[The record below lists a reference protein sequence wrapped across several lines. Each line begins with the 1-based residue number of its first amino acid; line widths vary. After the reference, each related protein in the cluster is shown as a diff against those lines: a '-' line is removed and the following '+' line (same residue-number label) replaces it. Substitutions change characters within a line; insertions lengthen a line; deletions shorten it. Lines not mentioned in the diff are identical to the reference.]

1 MLERLW
7 ASWRS
12 DYVRSIDDSN
22 EHAFTTGDGATLFEG
37 ILAAGLSDEEAGV
50 VHRGELVSVILNA
63 YPYGSGHVLVVPNRG
78 VARLGDLTAEESRTL
93 WDTVDRAVA
102 VCEAEYECPGVNVGL
117 NQGKAAGAGV
127 PDHLHVHVLPRW
139 LGDTNF
145 MTAIAETRVLPE
157 SLDESGRRLRAR
169 WGQVPYR

>member
-78 VARLGDLTAEESRTL
+78 VARLGDLTAEESRRL